1 MATDIVSARP
11 VTRVKPRLRRIVG
24 IIAAAV
30 VVLLALAYFGIGAY
44 AANKLT
50 RPDRQT
56 LVSTPAQYGL
66 AYEDVTFGS
75 TVDNIQLSGWLIDSP
90 GDNAIIMLHGRNQT
104 RDRDEAYLEKA
115 SILNGQ
121 GYDVLM
127 FDFRAH
133 GLSGGERYTM
143 GQWETRDVAG
153 AVKFLDGRGYKVI
166 GTYGVSMGAAI
177 SLLAAPDQPEIKALM
192 VDSPYADLPAL
203 LETELPKASGLPA
216 FFNPGMFFMA
226 KLLYGIDYSSVK
238 PAEAMAK
245 LGDRA
250 VFHVQSRDGDADVPV
265 TEGYAIEKAGA
276 NDPNFISWLAPGK
289 GHVHS
294 YSNNKEEYT
303 KRMLDFYA
311 KYLK

>member
-1 MATDIVSARP
+1 MATQTVVARP
-11 VTRVKPRLRRIVG
+11 VTRVRPRLRRVAGIV
-24 IIAAAV
+24 AVAAV
-30 VVLLALAYFGIGAY
+30 VLLVVAYAGIGAY
-44 AANKLT
+44 VADKLS

-66 AYEDVTFGS
+66 TYEDVTFGS
-75 TVDNIQLSGWLIDSP
+75 TVDNIQLSGWLIGAP
-90 GDNAIIMLHGRNQT
+90 GDKAIIMLHGRNQT
-104 RDRDEAYLEKA
+104 RDRDEAFLEKA

-133 GLSGGERYTM
+133 GLSGGERYAM

-153 AVKFLDGRGYKVI
+153 AVKFLDGRGYKAI

-192 VDSPYADLPAL
+192 VDSPYADLPGL
-203 LETELPKASGLPA
+203 LETELPKASGLPS
-216 FFNPGMFFMA
+216 FFNPGIFFMG
-226 KLLYGIDYSSVK
+226 KLLYGIDFSGVK

-245 LGDRA
+245 LGDRP
-250 VFHVQSRDGDADVPV
+250 VFHVQSRDGDADVPI
-265 TEGYAIEKAGA
+265 TEGYAIQKAGA
-276 NDPNFISWLAPGK
+276 SDPNFISWLAPGT